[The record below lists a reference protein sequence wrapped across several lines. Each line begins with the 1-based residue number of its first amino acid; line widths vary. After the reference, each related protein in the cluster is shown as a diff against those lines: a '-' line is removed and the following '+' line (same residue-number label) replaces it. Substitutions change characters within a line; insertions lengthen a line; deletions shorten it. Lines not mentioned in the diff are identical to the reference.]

1 MRGAPQAGGD
11 ARHGEGDE
19 VVEVAIGGGRQLQR
33 AEADVVQSLIVD
45 AESVICVLDQLMYR
59 EGGIVGLHHSVR
71 NLGTGNNAEGVH
83 DPVGELFPNLGVFF
97 EHTCK
102 KSINLQRQISSC
114 QKIHP
119 QKIVTNYKKSP
130 KNWKPCFCEEKSSSV
145 HTKPQTRP
153 GKLGKN
159 STFYH
164 NLPQILQNFLR
175 F

>member
-1 MRGAPQAGGD
+1 MYWWTWEKIWGLNFCQLAG
-11 ARHGEGDE
+11 
-19 VVEVAIGGGRQLQR
+19 L
-33 AEADVVQSLIVD
+33 
-45 AESVICVLDQLMYR
+45 
-59 EGGIVGLHHSVR
+59 
-71 NLGTGNNAEGVH
+71 
-83 DPVGELFPNLGVFF
+83 FF

-102 KSINLQRQISSC
+102 KSINLQKQISSC

-175 F
+175 FWWFQKRKYRIHTLHPGVSDKYQVCLGSTTPEWSASKPNNPITWQDMWSRLCCCLLKWNTNV